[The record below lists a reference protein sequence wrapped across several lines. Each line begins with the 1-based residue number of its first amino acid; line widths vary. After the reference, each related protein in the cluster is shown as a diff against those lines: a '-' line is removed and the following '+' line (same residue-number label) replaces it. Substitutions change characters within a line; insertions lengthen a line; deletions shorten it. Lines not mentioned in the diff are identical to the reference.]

1 MYNFEKREKIIW
13 ILVFFGFT
21 LVISTEILSYF
32 NILERKIFFSLWA
45 IIYSAVF
52 FLFLKINKNKETIN
66 FKEYFFT
73 DKFKLFCLLSI
84 VVILFFTLIISLI
97 YPPNTPDSLSYH
109 MPRIMQWIQNESID
123 FYPTS
128 DTRQL
133 IIAPFAELVI
143 MHFILITNS
152 DVLANLVQWFS
163 MAVCI
168 FNVSLITKRLGGN
181 LNSQL
186 ISSLFCATI
195 PMGILQSTGTQT
207 DYVVSMWITS
217 LAYFLIVYLKDG
229 LSMHIYGFAASLSL
243 AILTKQTTYIF
254 ALPFCIWL
262 TFYVLK
268 SKPKH
273 FRHLLVLP
281 LIILVL
287 NFGHYMRTY
296 KTFGNPLSSGNMG
309 ATNEIIN
316 FQSISSNIIR
326 NILLNLTVPSKKINT
341 ITRNFGENVHSLI
354 KIKTNDKRTTYG
366 GDYYTYFT
374 LKETLASNTLHFLII
389 IFVCLI
395 LILMQKK
402 IHQKKTFHYAICLGS
417 CFLLFSI
424 ILKWQPWGNR
434 LLLPFFVLS
443 SPIVGLVLSKMKNK
457 FFFVTISLL
466 MVLYSLPY
474 LLMNDTRPL
483 VARITQ
489 DENYNIEIKKPY
501 FWIKKRED
509 LYSTGKEPGFD
520 QPLKQVS
527 KFIKKIKCN
536 SVGLI
541 TRKNSYEYLYW
552 IFHQN
557 KVGTKPKMYHLNVQ
571 NQSSKYHNETKTDNL
586 CVIIVWP
593 SPLFYKNG
601 NLIEDGRI
609 ESKIINKFKNQK
621 KYGDYVLF
629 F

>member
-32 NILERKIFFSLWA
+32 NILERKIFFSLWV

-109 MPRIMQWIQNESID
+109 MPRIMHWIQNKSID

-262 TFYVLK
+262 IFYVLK

-273 FRHLLVLP
+273 FRHLLMLP

-287 NFGHYMRTY
+287 NSSHYMRTY
-296 KTFGNPLSSGNMG
+296 KTFGTPLPVDTMR

-326 NILLNLTVPSKKINT
+326 NISLNLTVPSKKIND
-341 ITRNFGENVHSLI
+341 ITMNFVENVHSLI
-354 KIKTNDKRTTYG
+354 KIKTNDKRTTF
-366 GDYYTYFT
+366 TPYFYLT
-374 LKETLASNTLHFLII
+374 FTFKETLASNTLHFLII